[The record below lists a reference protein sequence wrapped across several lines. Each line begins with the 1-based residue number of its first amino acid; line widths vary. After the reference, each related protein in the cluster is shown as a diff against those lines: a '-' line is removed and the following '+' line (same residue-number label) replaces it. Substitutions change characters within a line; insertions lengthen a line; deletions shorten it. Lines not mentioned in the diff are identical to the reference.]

1 MKKMI
6 LLIALFSISL
16 SGVAA
21 GLGKTIKGAVSSP
34 AAGIICDKKAGLC
47 ADSTG
52 ISMAFTK
59 MYLGEKAE
67 QKLLAMG
74 DMDMSFFVL
83 SNGVKCDTKAQK
95 CTVSKFDEKVD
106 AAHTKALFGK

>member
-1 MKKMI
+1 MI
-6 LLIALFSISL
+6 RHFLSISL
-16 SGVAA
+16 VAFA
-21 GLGKTIKGAVSSP
+21 FSSEAASLGKNLKGAVSTP
-34 AAGIICDKKAGLC
+34 EPGIICDKKAGLC
-47 ADSTG
+47 ADSMG

-74 DMDMSFFVL
+74 NMDMSFFVL
-83 SNGVKCDTKAQK
+83 SNGVKCDAKAQK
-95 CTVSKFDEKVD
+95 CTVSKFEEKVD